1 MNIAILDDYLD
12 CARQFAPF
20 DLLEQQHQL
29 TVFTG
34 KLADED
40 LPAVLAEF
48 DVLLVMRERTAFPAS
63 LIKKL
68 TNLKLIVTTG
78 RRNDVIDMDACK
90 AAGITVCGTDS
101 PPHSTAELTFALIT
115 AAAKGI
121 VSEHN
126 DMQRGGWQSRV
137 SGDLKGSTLGIIG
150 LGRIGGIVAG
160 YAQAF
165 GMHVIAWSQNLTG
178 ERAREV
184 GVEHVSRDELMTR
197 SDYITIHLRLSE
209 RTSNLVGANEMALM
223 KENSWVV
230 NTSRAQIIH
239 MESLLAEVRTG
250 RLNAALDVYELEPL
264 SIDSEMRSL
273 PNLLLSPHKGYVARS
288 TYKVF
293 YEQTYRT
300 LLAWLDGK
308 SINVIV

>member
-1 MNIAILDDYLD
+1 MKIAILDDYLD

-29 TVFTG
+29 TVFTR

-40 LPAVLAEF
+40 LSTVLAEF

-78 RRNDVIDMDACK
+78 RRNDVIDIDACK

-101 PPHSTAELTFALIT
+101 PPHSTAELTFALIM
-115 AAAKGI
+115 AAAKGV

-165 GMHVIAWSQNLTG
+165 GMHVIAWSQNLTD
-178 ERAREV
+178 EHAREV
-184 GVEHVSRDELMTR
+184 GVEHVSREELMTR
-197 SDYITIHLRLSE
+197 SDFITIHLRLSS
-209 RTSNLVGANEMALM
+209 RTCNLVGANELALM

-230 NTSRAQIIH
+230 NTSRAQIID
-239 MESLLAEVRTG
+239 MNALLAEVRTG
-250 RLNAALDVYELEPL
+250 RINAALDVYEIEPL
-264 SIDSEMRSL
+264 PFDSEIRSL

-308 SINVIV
+308 PVHVIV

>member
-1 MNIAILDDYLD
+1 MKIAILDDYLD

-20 DLLEQQHQL
+20 HLLETEHQL
-29 TVFTG
+29 TVFTR

-40 LPAVLAEF
+40 LPTLLSEF
-48 DVLLVMRERTAFPAS
+48 EVLLVMRERTAFPAA
-63 LIKKL
+63 LISQL
-68 TNLKLIVTTG
+68 TKLKLIITTG

-101 PPHSTAELTFALIT
+101 PPHSTAELTFALIM

-150 LGRIGGIVAG
+150 LGRIGGIVAA

-165 GMHVIAWSQNLTG
+165 GMHVVAWSQNLTA

-197 SDYITIHLRLSE
+197 SDFITIHLRLSD
-209 RTSNLVGANEMALM
+209 RTRNLVGAKELALL
-223 KENSWVV
+223 KEGSWIV
-230 NTSRAQIIH
+230 NTSRAQIIN
-239 MESLLAEVRTG
+239 MDALLNEVRAG
-250 RLNAALDVYELEPL
+250 RLNAALDVFELEPL
-264 SIDSEMRSL
+264 PIDSELRSL

-308 SINVIV
+308 PVNVIV